1 MLVQNPSI
9 FSTVL
14 YSTMTAESYL
24 NHPTF
29 GLLYRIC
36 DLGDNQELFT
46 TLYAQRMFFLVTN
59 GDEGIAFQPMTR
71 ADSRMM
77 IDNRL
82 RILRRDGDLATYGKL
97 QTIHKQ
103 TFS

>member
-1 MLVQNPSI
+1 
-9 FSTVL
+9 
-14 YSTMTAESYL
+14 MTAESYL

-36 DLGDNQELFT
+36 DLGENQELFT

-59 GDEGIAFQPMTR
+59 GEEGISFQPITR

-77 IDNRL
+77 VDNRL
-82 RILRRDGDLATYGKL
+82 RLLRRDGMIADYGKL
-97 QTIHKQ
+97 QAIHKQ